1 LIGQH
6 YSETTDGNEE
16 ISLSKLELRILECI
30 KKEPKLE
37 KKISKQVGLD
47 TLIISPIITDLMF
60 KSYIERIH
68 RKRRLFSSK
77 EYFYITMEGLMAL
90 EEAKNKERPLNQ
102 LISIIK
108 ETIERKLF
116 ELSNDVPLTI
126 IAIKATYR
134 ALKYLF
140 R

>member
-1 LIGQH
+1 MIGQH

-47 TLIISPIITDLMF
+47 TLIISPIITDLMY
-60 KSYIERIH
+60 KSYIERIY
-68 RKRRLFSSK
+68 RKRMLFSPK
-77 EYFYITMEGLMAL
+77 EYFYITMEGLRAL
-90 EEAKNKERPLNQ
+90 EEAKSKDGPLNQ

-108 ETIERKLF
+108 ETIERKFF

>member
-1 LIGQH
+1 MISQH
-6 YSETTDGNEE
+6 YSETTDGSTT
-16 ISLSKLELRILECI
+16 SLSKLEMSILECI

-37 KKISKQVGLD
+37 KKISKQVGID
-47 TLIISPIITDLMF
+47 NLIISPIITDLMF

-68 RKRRLFSSK
+68 RKRMLFSSK
-77 EYFYITMEGLMAL
+77 EYFYITIEGLTAL
-90 EEAKNKERPLNQ
+90 EEAKNNDAPWNQ

-116 ELSNDVPLTI
+116 ELSNDLPLTTT
-126 IAIKATYR
+126 AIKAIYR
-134 ALKYLF
+134 VLKYLF

>member
-6 YSETTDGNEE
+6 YSETTHGNEE

-77 EYFYITMEGLMAL
+77 EYFYITLEGLMAL

>member
-47 TLIISPIITDLMF
+47 TLIISPVITDLMF

-90 EEAKNKERPLNQ
+90 EEAKNKDGPLNQ

>member
-1 LIGQH
+1 
-6 YSETTDGNEE
+6 
-16 ISLSKLELRILECI
+16 
-30 KKEPKLE
+30 
-37 KKISKQVGLD
+37 
-47 TLIISPIITDLMF
+47 MF
-60 KSYIERIH
+60 KSYLERIH
-68 RKRRLFSSK
+68 RKRMLFSSK
-77 EYFYITMEGLMAL
+77 EYFYITIEGLMAL

>member
-1 LIGQH
+1 MIGQH

-60 KSYIERIH
+60 KSYIERIY
-68 RKRRLFSSK
+68 RKRRLFSPK

-90 EEAKNKERPLNQ
+90 EEAKSKDGPLNQ

-108 ETIERKLF
+108 ETIERKFF

-134 ALKYLF
+134 ALKYLL

>member
-1 LIGQH
+1 MISQD
-6 YSETTDGNEE
+6 YSERIDGKEV
-16 ISLSKLELRILECI
+16 SLSKLEVKILECI

-47 TLIISPIITDLMF
+47 TLIISPIITELMF

-68 RKRRLFSSK
+68 RKKMLFASK
-77 EYFYITMEGLMAL
+77 EYFYITMEGLTAL
-90 EEAKNKERPLNQ
+90 EEAKSKDQPLNQ

-116 ELSNDVPLTI
+116 ELSNDLPLTI